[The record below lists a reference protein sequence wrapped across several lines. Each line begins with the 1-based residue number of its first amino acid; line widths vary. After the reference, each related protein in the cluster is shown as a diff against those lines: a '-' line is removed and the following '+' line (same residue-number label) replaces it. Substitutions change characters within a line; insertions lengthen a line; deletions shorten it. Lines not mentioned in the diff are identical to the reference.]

1 MNENDLS
8 QLPVPN
14 VVQPLDFEAV
24 LAELKTQVL
33 TDLPELQDVIDLES
47 EPVNKVLQ
55 VVAYQRVTM
64 QARINDTAKA
74 CMLAYATGAD
84 LDHLTAL
91 LAVQRLDGEADDRLR
106 RRAQLALEGATVAGS
121 TGSYQFHA
129 LGADT
134 KVKDAGIDSPE
145 PGTVRVTVLS
155 AEGDGTA
162 DPGLLAAVA
171 AALSAEDVRPL
182 TDTVVVQAAIV
193 VPFEVR
199 ATLNVYP
206 GPAAEPL
213 LEAAQQALAAYLAEH
228 QRLGHDITRSALF
241 ACLHQPG
248 VQNVLL
254 QSPGADLAIAPNQAA
269 YCTRIEVM
277 LGVADV

>member
-1 MNENDLS
+1 MREIDLS
-8 QLPVPN
+8 QLPAPDIVT
-14 VVQPLDFEAV
+14 PLDFEAV
-24 LAELKTQVL
+24 LAELKAQVL
-33 TDLPELQDVIDLES
+33 ADLPELEGVIDLES

-64 QARINDTAKA
+64 QARINDAARA
-74 CMLAYATGAD
+74 CMLAYANGAD
-84 LDHLTAL
+84 LDNLATL
-91 LAVQRLDGEADDRLR
+91 LDVHRLDGEDDARLR

-129 LGADT
+129 LGADAR
-134 KVKDAGIDSPE
+134 VKDAGIDSPA

-162 DPGLLAAVA
+162 TTDLLAAVA
-171 AALSAEDVRPL
+171 AALSANDVRPL
-182 TDTVVVQAAIV
+182 TDTVAVQAATV

-213 LEAAQQALAAYLAEH
+213 LQAARQALAAYLAEH
-228 QRLGHDITRSALF
+228 QRLGRDITRSGLF

-254 QSPGADLAIAPNQAA
+254 HSPAADLAIAPTQAA
-269 YCTRIEVM
+269 YCTRTEVA
-277 LGVADV
+277 LGVANV

>member
-1 MNENDLS
+1 MREIDLS
-8 QLPVPN
+8 QLPAPDIVA
-14 VVQPLDFEAV
+14 PLDFEAV
-24 LAELKTQVL
+24 LAELKAQVL
-33 TDLPELQDVIDLES
+33 ADLPELEGVIDLES

-64 QARINDTAKA
+64 QARINDAARA
-74 CMLAYATGAD
+74 CMLAYANGAD
-84 LDHLTAL
+84 LDHLAAL
-91 LAVQRLDGEADDRLR
+91 LDVQRLDGEDDARLR

-129 LGADT
+129 LGADAR
-134 KVKDAGIDSPE
+134 VKDAGIDSPA

-162 DPGLLAAVA
+162 TTDLLAAVA
-171 AALSAEDVRPL
+171 AALSANDVRPL
-182 TDTVVVQAAIV
+182 TDTVAVQAATV

-213 LEAAQQALAAYLAEH
+213 LQAARQALAAYLAEH
-228 QRLGHDITRSALF
+228 QRLGHDITRSGLF

-254 QSPGADLAIAPNQAA
+254 HSPAADLEIAPTQAA
-269 YCTRIEVM
+269 YCARTEVV
-277 LGVADV
+277 LGVANV

>member
-1 MNENDLS
+1 MSEIDLS

-24 LAELKTQVL
+24 LAELKAQVL

-64 QARINDTAKA
+64 QARINDAAKA
-74 CMLAYATGAD
+74 CMLAYAAGAD
-84 LDHLTAL
+84 LDHMTAL

-134 KVKDAGIDSPE
+134 KVKDAGIDSPA
-145 PGTVRVTVLS
+145 PGTVRVTILS
-155 AEGDGTA
+155 TEGDGTA
-162 DPGLLAAVA
+162 ATDLLAAA
-171 AALSAEDVRPL
+171 DAALSADDVRPL
-182 TDTVVVQAAIV
+182 TDTVAVQSATV

-213 LEAAQQALAAYLAEH
+213 LLTARQALDAYLDEH
-228 QRLGHDITRSALF
+228 QRLGHDITRSGLF

-254 QSPGADLAIAPNQAA
+254 HSPEEDLEIAPTQAA